1 MKTRRFFIPEIWRNM
16 MTYISRQFAEEVLLP
31 DGSVASSV
39 ADVDKYLRATGL
51 ALAGDY
57 SAEYYQ
63 NIRNQQ
69 EREQRQSLFAD
80 FLYNYKRM
88 IWK

>member
-1 MKTRRFFIPEIWRNM
+1 
-16 MTYISRQFAEEVLLP
+16 MTYVSSQFAEEVLLP

-39 ADVDKYLRATGL
+39 ADVDKYLQASGL

-57 SAEYYQ
+57 SAEYFK
-63 NIRNQQ
+63 NIRYQQ
-69 EREQRQSLFAD
+69 EKERQKSIFAD

>member
-1 MKTRRFFIPEIWRNM
+1 
-16 MTYISRQFAEEVLLP
+16 MTYIAKQFAEEVVLP

-39 ADVDKYLRATGL
+39 ADVDKYLRTSGMAR
-51 ALAGDY
+51 ASDY
-57 SAEYYQ
+57 SPEYIK
-63 NIRNQQ
+63 NVRNKQ
-69 EREQRQSLFAD
+69 EKQRQEELFAD

>member
-1 MKTRRFFIPEIWRNM
+1 MKMVHF
-16 MTYISRQFAEEVLLP
+16 SKQFAEEVILP

-39 ADVDKYLRATGL
+39 ADVDKYLRSSHL
-51 ALAGDY
+51 ARASDY
-57 SAEYYQ
+57 SPEYLKNVRAQ
-63 NIRNQQ
+63 KEKQR
-69 EREQRQSLFAD
+69 REELFAD

>member
-1 MKTRRFFIPEIWRNM
+1 MSNFMK
-16 MTYISRQFAEEVLLP
+16 QFAEEVPLP

-39 ADVDKYLRATGL
+39 ADVDKYLKATGL
-51 ALAGDY
+51 ALSSDY
-57 SAEYYQ
+57 SPEYMQ
-63 NIRNQQ
+63 NIRYQNDKA
-69 EREQRQSLFAD
+69 RRKAIFAE

>member
-1 MKTRRFFIPEIWRNM
+1 
-16 MTYISRQFAEEVLLP
+16 MTYISSQFAEEIMLP

-39 ADVDKYLRATGL
+39 ADVDKYLRTSQTAR
-51 ALAGDY
+51 ASDY
-57 SAEYYQ
+57 SAEYIK
-63 NIRNQQ
+63 NVRLNQ
-69 EREQRQSLFAD
+69 EKQRQESLFAD

>member
-1 MKTRRFFIPEIWRNM
+1 MSNFSK
-16 MTYISRQFAEEVLLP
+16 QFTEEVILP

-39 ADVDKYLRATGL
+39 ADVDKYLKASGL
-51 ALAGDY
+51 ALSSDF
-57 SAEYYQ
+57 SPEYIK
-63 NIRNQQ
+63 NVRAQQ
-69 EREQRQSLFAD
+69 DKNRREEIFAD

>member
-1 MKTRRFFIPEIWRNM
+1 MVKK
-16 MTYISRQFAEEVLLP
+16 MTYISKQFAEEVILP

-39 ADVDKYLRATGL
+39 ADVDKYLRKSNMAR
-51 ALAGDY
+51 ASDY
-57 SAEYYQ
+57 SPEYI
-63 NIRNQQ
+63 NSIRAKN
-69 EREQRQSLFAD
+69 EQRRQENLFAD

>member
-1 MKTRRFFIPEIWRNM
+1 MVRKT
-16 MTYISRQFAEEVLLP
+16 MTYITKQFAEEIILP

-39 ADVDKYLRATGL
+39 ADVDRYLRTSGL
-51 ALAGDY
+51 ARASDY
-57 SAEYYQ
+57 SPEYIK
-63 NIRNQQ
+63 NIRNNQ
-69 EREQRQSLFAD
+69 EKQRQESLFAD

>member
-1 MKTRRFFIPEIWRNM
+1 
-16 MTYISRQFAEEVLLP
+16 MTYISKQFAEDVLLP

-51 ALAGDY
+51 ALSGDY

-69 EREQRQSLFAD
+69 ERERRQSLFAD
-80 FLYNYKRM
+80 FLYNYKRR

>member
-1 MKTRRFFIPEIWRNM
+1 MKTRRFFISEIWRNM
-16 MTYISRQFAEEVLLP
+16 MTYISKQFAEEVLLP

-51 ALAGDY
+51 ALASDY

-69 EREQRQSLFAD
+69 ERERRQSLFAD

>member
-1 MKTRRFFIPEIWRNM
+1 
-16 MTYISRQFAEEVLLP
+16 MTYIAKQFAEDIVLP

-39 ADVDKYLRATGL
+39 ADVDKYLRMSGL
-51 ALAGDY
+51 AYAGDY
-57 SAEYYQ
+57 SPEYVKR
-63 NIRNQQ
+63 IR
-69 EREQRQSLFAD
+69 EKTEKQRQEELFAD